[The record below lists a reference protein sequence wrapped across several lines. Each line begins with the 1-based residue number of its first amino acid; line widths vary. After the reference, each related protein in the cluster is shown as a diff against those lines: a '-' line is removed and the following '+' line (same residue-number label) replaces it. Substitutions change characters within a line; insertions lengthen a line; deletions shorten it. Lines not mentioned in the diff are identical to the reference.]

1 MIRFDDVVVRYAG
14 AHVPALDGVSFD
26 VAAGG
31 MTAVAG
37 PNGSGKSTLVRA
49 LLRRQG
55 LVRGRIQIAGD
66 DLARLTQRQL
76 AQRVAIAPQRE
87 DAAFPMRVDEYVS
100 LGRFPRLGLWESPSS
115 VDAQAVERALA
126 RAGVSEFTHRRTD
139 ELSGGEWQRVRI
151 ARTLAQEGGALVLDE
166 PTTFLDMPHEMS
178 LFELLHSLAR
188 DGLAVLIVS
197 HQLNLLARFA
207 GKIEDRDVVSFDAGS
222 ASLRARRS
230 RRLGALVLAEQI
242 KQVAPDADGA
252 KLLAEGIAVL
262 GIGKLPWSKAQLQLR
277 DRVQFLR
284 RAEGDEWPDLS
295 NNALARS
302 AARSA

>member
-1 MIRFDDVVVRYAG
+1 MTPAMPGARARSPVIQFDNVVVRYAG
-14 AHVPALDGVSFD
+14 AAQPALDGVSFD
-26 VAAGG
+26 VMAGG

-49 LLRRQG
+49 LLRRQR
-55 LVRGRIQIAGD
+55 LERGRIEVLGEN
-66 DLARLTQRQL
+66 LEHLSQRQV

-100 LGRFPRLGLWESPSS
+100 LGRFPRLGLWASPSS
-115 VDAQAVERALA
+115 ADRAAVERALG
-126 RAGVSEFTHRRTD
+126 RAGVSEFAHRRTD

-151 ARTLAQEGGALVLDE
+151 ARTLAQEGEALVLDE

-207 GKIEDRDVVSFDAGS
+207 DTIVLLNRGNVVAIGNP
-222 ASLRARRS
+222 
-230 RRLGALVLAEQI
+230 AE
-242 KQVAPDADGA
+242 VMR
-252 KLLAEGIAVL
+252 
-262 GIGKLPWSKAQLQLR
+262 AQLLESVY
-277 DRVQFLR
+277 DWPLVVTHDPASGAPALLPLR
-284 RAEGDEWPDLS
+284 RPAS
-295 NNALARS
+295 VS
-302 AARSA
+302 

>member
-1 MIRFDDVVVRYAG
+1 VIVPSGSPMMRFNDVVVRYDG
-14 AHVPALDGVSFD
+14 SIVPALDGVSFD
-26 VAAGG
+26 VPTGSI
-31 MTAVAG
+31 TAVAG

-49 LLRRQG
+49 LLRRQR
-55 LVRGRIQIAGD
+55 LVRGRIEVAGD
-66 DLARLTQRQL
+66 DLERLTQREL
-76 AQRVAIAPQRE
+76 ARRVAIAPQRE

-115 VDAQAVERALA
+115 ADRQAVVRALA
-126 RAGVSEFTHRRTD
+126 RAGVSEFSHRRTD

-207 GKIEDRDVVSFDAGS
+207 GTIVLLHHGKVVAAGDPSEVMRAQVLESVYDWPLVVTRDPAAG
-222 ASLRARRS
+222 AP
-230 RRLGALVLAEQI
+230 ALV
-242 KQVAPDADGA
+242 P
-252 KLLAEGIAVL
+252 
-262 GIGKLPWSKAQLQLR
+262 
-277 DRVQFLR
+277 LR
-284 RAEGDEWPDLS
+284 RPVSLS
-295 NNALARS
+295 
-302 AARSA
+302 